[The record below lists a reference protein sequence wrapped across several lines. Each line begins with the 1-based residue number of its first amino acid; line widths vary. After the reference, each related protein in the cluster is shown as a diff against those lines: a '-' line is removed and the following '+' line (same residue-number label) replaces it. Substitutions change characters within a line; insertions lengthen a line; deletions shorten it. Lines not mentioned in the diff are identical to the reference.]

1 MGAGLPTGRRG
12 SSVPRPMLHVAFALP
27 AAPAAYQAAG
37 TPRVASGNV
46 ERVADARAGGLGEHV
61 R

>member
-1 MGAGLPTGRRG
+1 
-12 SSVPRPMLHVAFALP
+12 MLHVAFALP

-46 ERVADARAGGLGEHV
+46 ERVADARAGA
-61 R
+61 